1 MKHGTKILTTLA
13 VAVVIGS
20 GAVAY
25 KAHAARD
32 ERGHGRR
39 FFCERFTELGVTNEQ
54 KAEVKAILHKH
65 QPTAEP
71 LLKRFVTE
79 RRTLRDLIHAGAVD
93 EKAIR
98 DQAAKV
104 AAVGADLAVERAH
117 VAHEIRAVLAPEQID
132 KLKDMRVDIDARI
145 GRGLDRI
152 AKRIAED

>member
-1 MKHGTKILTTLA
+1 MTTLA
-13 VAVVIGS
+13 VVAVIGG
-20 GAVAY
+20 GAAAY

-32 ERGHGRR
+32 ERRPGRL
-39 FFCERFTELGVTNEQ
+39 FLGERLAELGVTDEQ

-71 LLKRFVTE
+71 LVKQFVAE
-79 RRTLRDLIHAGAVD
+79 RRTLRDLIHAETVN

-104 AAVGADLAVERAH
+104 AAVGADLAVERAR
-117 VAHEIRAVLAPEQID
+117 VAHEIRAVLTPEQIE
-132 KLKDMRVDIDARI
+132 KLKEMRVDIDTRI
-145 GRGLDRI
+145 DRHLDRI